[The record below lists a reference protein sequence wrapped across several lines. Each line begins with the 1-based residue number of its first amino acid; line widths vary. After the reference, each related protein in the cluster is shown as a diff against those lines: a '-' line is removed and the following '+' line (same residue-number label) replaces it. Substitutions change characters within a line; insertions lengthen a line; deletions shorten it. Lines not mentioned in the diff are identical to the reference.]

1 MKKLIMSLLFTFIT
15 SSFCYSQDVIV
26 KQNGDEIE
34 AVVIEVSSDNIKY
47 KDFDYQ
53 DGPLRNIS
61 VHEVFMIKYKNGTK
75 ELLNKAETTN
85 TQTGNDANLIN
96 QYEKDDEFKTFMIG
110 MKGGV
115 NFSTLSGEHYQ
126 YDIKGRTSFHLGMV
140 MNFGLSEMF
149 SIQPELLYS
158 EQGFTLEYYNYD
170 GNDNYVLME
179 EVVKLNYINLPI
191 MASFEV
197 VEGLNI
203 QTGPQ
208 FGFNV
213 EDFPDDFDFGIGI
226 GAQYTLPINL
236 FFQARYM
243 IGLSDVTY
251 NGKNRVL
258 SVSMGYL
265 FN

>member
-1 MKKLIMSLLFTFIT
+1 MKKSIMSFLLVLIL
-15 SSFCYSQDVIV
+15 SNYSFSQDVIV

-34 AVVIEVSSDNIKY
+34 TVIIEITNDNIKY
-47 KDFDYQ
+47 KDFNYQ
-53 DGPLRNIS
+53 EGPLRNIS
-61 VHEVFMIKYKNGTK
+61 KIEVFMINYKNGTK
-75 ELLNKAETTN
+75 EVLNKTEVAN
-85 TQTGNDANLIN
+85 TKTANDINLIK
-96 QYEKDDEFKTFMIG
+96 QYEKDDEFKTFIIG

-115 NFSTLSGEHYQ
+115 NFSTLNGEHYN
-126 YDIKGRTSFHLGMV
+126 YEIKGRTSFHFGMV

-170 GNDNYVLME
+170 GNDNYILME
-179 EVVKLNYINLPI
+179 EVVKLNYINLPV

-197 VEGLNI
+197 AEGLTL

-213 EDFPDDFDFGIGI
+213 EDFPEDFDFGIGI

-243 IGLSDVTY
+243 IGISDVTY